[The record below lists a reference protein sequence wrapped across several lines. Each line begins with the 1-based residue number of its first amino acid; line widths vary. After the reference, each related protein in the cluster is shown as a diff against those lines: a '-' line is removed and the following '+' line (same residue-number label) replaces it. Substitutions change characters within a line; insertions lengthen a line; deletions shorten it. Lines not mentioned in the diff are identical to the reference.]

1 MLDCISYT
9 QTPGG
14 QMLLVD
20 ASGQVN
26 KNHHYDVLG
35 VVAQSIPGV
44 FEVKYKGAKVLI
56 GCSLL
61 LPVKGAKNT
70 SLKMKVEKV
79 DPLITPI
86 GSWSAVCIGPEYKEF
101 DLKNI
106 EASCDTCGQSYQLEF
121 IAYSDNLQ
129 QDALEAMK
137 MQSWKATSDKQ
148 VCPSCPDE
156 TSSEKR

>member
-14 QMLLVD
+14 QMLLID
-20 ASGQVN
+20 DRGQVV
-26 KNHHYDVLG
+26 KSQRYDVLG
-35 VVAQSIPGV
+35 VVAQPKPSV
-44 FEVKYKGAKVLI
+44 FEVKYKGNQVSV
-56 GCSLL
+56 GDSLL

-86 GSWSAVCIGPEYKEF
+86 GSWSAVCIGPKYKEF

-106 EASCDTCGQSYQLEF
+106 EASCDTCKQSYHLEF
-121 IAYSDNLQ
+121 IAYSGDQQ
-129 QDALEAMK
+129 QDALNGMK
-137 MQSWKATSDKQ
+137 MQGWDATLDSQ
-148 VCPSCPDE
+148 VCPSCMH
-156 TSSEKR
+156 EKNAD